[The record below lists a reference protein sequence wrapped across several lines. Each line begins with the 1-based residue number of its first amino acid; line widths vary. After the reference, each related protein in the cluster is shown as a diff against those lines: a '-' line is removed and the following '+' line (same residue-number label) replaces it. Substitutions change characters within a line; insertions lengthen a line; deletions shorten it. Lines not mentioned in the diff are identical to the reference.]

1 MITKTTVIFD
11 QNDRYQNDRYKSDL
25 KNNSHFG
32 HGFSGF
38 NGRFVKSKMVV
49 VQNSRNNGHLSIK

>member
-1 MITKTTVIFD
+1 MTATEKTVIHQ
-11 QNDRYQNDRYKSDL
+11 QNDRYESDL

-32 HGFSGF
+32 HEFSGF
-38 NGRFVKSKMVV
+38 NGHFVKSKMVV

>member
-1 MITKTTVIFD
+1 MTVIHH
-11 QNDRYQNDRYKSDL
+11 QNDRYKSDL

-32 HGFSGF
+32 HEFSGF
-38 NGRFVKSKMVV
+38 NGHFVKSKMVI